1 MIHDDADHHLV
12 EVRPVVL
19 AMTTLA
25 EHVAGEVHIAT
36 KRGQAGVL
44 LQRLIELV
52 ENDHIHTAWAVSR
65 TAFCSAQAARTLAA
79 RTGPMPST
87 SRNRSGVAR

>member
-1 MIHDDADHHLV
+1 MIHDNADHHLV

-52 ENDHIHTAWAVSR
+52 ENDHIHTAWAHYRPSPPSGFGALR
-65 TAFCSAQAARTLAA
+65 TTRGNHYHPF
-79 RTGPMPST
+79 
-87 SRNRSGVAR
+87 SGAGGI